1 MLWYPGPGRGF
12 ERLLVLHLLHGA
24 VVLFLVLGHEH
35 LQRSAGLLLLFVE
48 VVDDDSDEQV
58 QSEERAEDDEEHKV
72 EVHVDVDLSLR
83 LVVHLSMVKDSLS
96 RRRDPRVPV
105 IQTSL
110 ESVTSFMI

>member
-1 MLWYPGPGRGF
+1 MSWYPGPGRGF

-35 LQRSAGLLLLFVE
+35 FQRSAGLLLLFVE

-72 EVHVDVDLSLR
+72 EVHVDVDLSLG
-83 LVVHLSMVKDSLS
+83 LVVHLSTAKDSFS
-96 RRRDPRVPV
+96 RRRDG
-105 IQTSL
+105 
-110 ESVTSFMI
+110 ECA